1 MSTQTAKKPKTGLF
15 ATIGS
20 FGSALLVGF
29 CPICIPAIGALLT
42 AIGLG
47 FLVNESV
54 LKPLLI
60 VFILVAWFGYVWS
73 YQKEH
78 HKIYPLVLGIFSGI
92 SLYVGRYVYFGG
104 TLNAILMYGGVVA
117 MITASVWNLILRRSV
132 TKCSACETGGQK
144 C

>member
-1 MSTQTAKKPKTGLF
+1 MSSQEKKPKSGLF

-47 FLVNESV
+47 FLVNETV

-60 VFILVAWFGYVWS
+60 VFILVAWFGYIWS
-73 YQKEH
+73 YLKEH
-78 HKIYPLVLGIFSGI
+78 HKVSPLIVGFFAGI
-92 SLYVGRYVYFGG
+92 SLYVGRYVYLGG
-104 TLNAILMYGGVVA
+104 MLNAVLMYGGVLG
-117 MITASVWNLILRRSV
+117 IIGASVWNLILRRRA
-132 TKCSACETGGQK
+132 KNCPACVSGGK
-144 C
+144 NL